1 MFGTSSTREHRFD
14 FPKGQRAP
22 AAPSAEELAH
32 RERERIERQRLEQT
46 RIEAAHV
53 RAADEVAT
61 LWADGSRGRACP
73 CLERKGVQRHAMRV
87 TADGWLPVPC
97 AMQWRPACM
106 KQPAAR

>member
-1 MFGTSSTREHRFD
+1 MEHGFEL
-14 FPKGQRAP
+14 PKGQQAP

-32 RERERIERQRLEQT
+32 RERERAERA
-46 RIEAAHV
+46 RIEATHA
-53 RAADEVAT
+53 RAAEEVAT

-73 CLERKGVQRHAMRV
+73 YLERKGVQAHGVRV